1 MRIALVSLG
10 AVLCLLM
17 ALPASA
23 GVLYDNGPVN
33 GTVDAWT
40 INFGFQ
46 VADSFTLS
54 SASTVTGANL
64 YVWLSP
70 GDNFTQVGWSILYGT
85 GNVLGATIA
94 SGTAA
99 VISTKDLARSP
110 NPYGDDID
118 FSTFSILPNQ
128 SLGAGTYFLMLQ
140 SAVASSG
147 NPVYWD
153 ENRGPSVAW
162 ESAYGYLNPAS
173 GCGSISS
180 GYCSQTFQVLG
191 TTGAVPEPGSLALVG
206 SGILLL
212 GGLLRR
218 KLS

>member
-1 MRIALVSLG
+1 MRIALVCLA

-33 GTVDAWT
+33 GTIQSWT
-40 INFGFQ
+40 INYGYQ

-64 YVWLSP
+64 YVWLYA
-70 GDNFTQVGWSILYGT
+70 GDNFTQVDWSILDGT
-85 GNVLGATIA
+85 GNALGATLA

-99 VISTKDLARSP
+99 VTTTFQYTNGYDV
-110 NPYGDDID
+110 D
-118 FSTFSILPNQ
+118 FSTFSILPNV

-140 SAVASSG
+140 NAVSSSG
-147 NPVYWD
+147 DAVYWD

-162 ESAYGYLNPAS
+162 ESAIGYLTPGA
-173 GCGSISS
+173 GGVCTAQS

-212 GGLLRR
+212 AGLLRR